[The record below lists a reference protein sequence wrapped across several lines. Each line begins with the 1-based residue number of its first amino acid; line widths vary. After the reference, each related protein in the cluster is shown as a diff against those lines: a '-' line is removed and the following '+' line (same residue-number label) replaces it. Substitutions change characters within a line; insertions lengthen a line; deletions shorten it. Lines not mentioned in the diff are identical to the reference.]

1 MQRYILIRV
10 AQSVLAIFVVALV
23 VFLLGRMTG
32 NPADMLLPVEAT
44 TEDFKRIVAQW
55 GLDKPL
61 HVQFYVFISNAITG
75 DFGTSLLFPG
85 QPAKDIVIGRL
96 PATIKLAAFALAIA
110 TVLALPFGVM
120 AAVKKDTPFD
130 SLGKMIALLGQSAPS
145 FWVAI
150 MLMWIFGVWLGWLPT
165 SGAGSILHMILP
177 GIAIG
182 WFQVAAVMRLTRSS
196 MLEVLDTEFI
206 KLARI
211 KGLSEW
217 KVIWKHGL
225 RNAAITP
232 LTYYGI
238 ILGYF
243 MTGSVVVETV
253 FSWPGVG
260 RLAVAAVR
268 ARDFPVVQTVVIVF
282 AGVFIAC
289 NLFVDILYAY
299 LDPRIRYERS

>member
-44 TEDFKRIVAQW
+44 TEDFERIVAHW
-55 GLDKPL
+55 GLDKPI

-75 DFGTSLLFPG
+75 DFGRSLLYPG
-85 QPAKDIVIGRL
+85 QPAKDIVISRL
-96 PATIKLAAFALAIA
+96 PATIKLAAFSLVIA

-130 SLGKMIALLGQSAPS
+130 SLGKMIALFGQSAPS

-165 SGAGSILHMILP
+165 SGSGSIFHMILP

-260 RLAVAAVR
+260 RLAVDAVR